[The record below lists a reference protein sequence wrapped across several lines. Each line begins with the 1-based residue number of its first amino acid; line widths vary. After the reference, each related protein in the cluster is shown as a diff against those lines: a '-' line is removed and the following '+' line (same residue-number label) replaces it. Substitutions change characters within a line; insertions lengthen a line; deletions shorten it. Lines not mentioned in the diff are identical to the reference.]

1 MIDLTSQAGQEFDRE
16 TGLNNYR
23 ARMYDTDLKRFYSVD
38 PLHQFATLTITLNK
52 WERKW
57 GN

>member
-23 ARMYDTDLKRFYSVD
+23 ARMYDTDLKRFYS
-38 PLHQFATLTITLNK
+38 TITHHTQYLHVISLLVL
-52 WERKW
+52 
-57 GN
+57 